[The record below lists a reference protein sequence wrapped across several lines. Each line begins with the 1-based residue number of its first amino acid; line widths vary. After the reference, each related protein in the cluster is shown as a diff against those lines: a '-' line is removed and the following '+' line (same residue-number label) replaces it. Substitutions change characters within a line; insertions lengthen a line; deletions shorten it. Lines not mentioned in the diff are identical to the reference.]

1 MKVFEDLIEELK
13 DEDLIE
19 ATIFEVSEAEAE
31 SKAETNRFLDE
42 EFDVEI
48 PSADDEIDADV
59 EAFDNEIEAV
69 DESEDVKKRAIEE
82 CSSLQMV
89 GHILAGIESEYM
101 GIASLPYDDLKVKKA
116 LHEFVQSAD
125 DPESSEHEEARTAL
139 LLQIEGWYSALAER
153 DTPISIA
160 DLRRFCEN
168 SKPVLSSRAM
178 VSLARFYRN
187 APFSEICR
195 NKYEY
200 VMTRLFSREI
210 GHGKRSLL
218 FGRVE
223 MIGHINT
230 LYANWSSLSVFSAEE
245 YSELVRNQT
254 ELIEEFAAS
263 AEATGDLNEL
273 LTNGM
278 FEAAA
283 QTKENLAD
291 MFFAPEIVAATIDC
305 NLRFGNRF
313 VELVHGELKR
323 TTIEGIEEK
332 FGSAYDDTISAAA
345 GRTYALTDVAR
356 SAPEPTEADDEPLR
370 PRPTQVR
377 KPHVVEKNSGR
388 SALFAVN
395 KWLLAATILVACVSV
410 AFYFWADQYESSQTS
425 VVEAAEFNMGG
436 SGLEKYL
443 KSAKQTQET
452 VYAVTMP
459 DWEVMEE
466 AGQKKVLQDALKF
479 VSEKGAKKVQLMNG
493 KGRTVGFAAEGRLD
507 IYHH

>member
-31 SKAETNRFLDE
+31 SKAETNGFLADGSDE
-42 EFDVEI
+42 ADLN
-48 PSADDEIDADV
+48 ADDEV
-59 EAFDNEIEAV
+59 EADTETLEDEIDEV
-69 DESEDVKKRAIEE
+69 DESADVKKRAIEE

-101 GIASLPYDDLKVKKA
+101 GITSLPYDDLKVKKA

-125 DPESSEHEEARTAL
+125 DPESSEHEEARTAF
-139 LLQIEGWYSALAER
+139 LLQIEEWYSALAER
-153 DTPISIA
+153 DTPISVA

-195 NKYEY
+195 SKYEY

-210 GHGKRSLL
+210 GHGKRSHL

-245 YSELVRNQT
+245 YAELIRNQT
-254 ELIEEFAAS
+254 ELIGEFAAS
-263 AEATGDLNEL
+263 AEATEDLNEL

-313 VELVHGELKR
+313 VDLVHGELNR

-332 FGSAYDDTISAAA
+332 FGTSYDDIISAAA
-345 GRTYALTDVAR
+345 GRTYVLTDIAR
-356 SAPEPTEADDEPLR
+356 SAPEPEEVVDEPVR
-370 PRPTQVR
+370 PRP
-377 KPHVVEKNSGR
+377 KVERIKAGVEVSSGR
-388 SALFAVN
+388 SSLFAVN
-395 KWLLAATILVACVSV
+395 KWLLAATFLATCVSIGL
-410 AFYFWADQYESSQTS
+410 YFWADQYESSQTS
-425 VVEAAEFNMGG
+425 VVEAAELNIGG

-443 KSAKQTQET
+443 KNAKQTQET
-452 VYAVTMP
+452 VYAITMP
-459 DWEVMEE
+459 DWDVMEE